1 MTNRN
6 DEIQVRRRDGVPMW
20 AWLVALA
27 LIALLVWW
35 LLTMNSGTTP
45 PPTTTPTIGPSIQVP
60 SASPGATTSPDVSA
74 APTAS

>member
-45 PPTTTPTIGPSIQVP
+45 PPTTTPTIGPSIQAP
-60 SASPGATTSPDVSA
+60 SASPAATTSPDVSA